1 MTWSSGLWRFAT
13 AGLMGGF
20 ILTDPLAVVAHPMG
34 NFSISHYAGITV
46 QAASIELRYLI
57 DMVEIPT
64 FQEIQATGISPECGH
79 PSLDRY
85 LAGKA
90 DALGAGLRLEL
101 NGRRLK
107 LRSESRE
114 VLFTPGAGDL
124 PTMKLAVTYRARL
137 EGAIPSGFN
146 RLFYRDENFPD
157 RVGWNEVVAAAAPG
171 IVLASS
177 SVPDRD
183 RSRGLAD
190 YPANLLNS
198 PPQELATRGA

>member
-124 PTMKLAVTYRARL
+124 RSHLSREAGGSDPLRIQPPVLPGREL
-137 EGAIPSGFN
+137 SG
-146 RLFYRDENFPD
+146 
-157 RVGWNEVVAAAAPG
+157 
-171 IVLASS
+171 
-177 SVPDRD
+177 
-183 RSRGLAD
+183 SRGL
-190 YPANLLNS
+190 
-198 PPQELATRGA
+198 E